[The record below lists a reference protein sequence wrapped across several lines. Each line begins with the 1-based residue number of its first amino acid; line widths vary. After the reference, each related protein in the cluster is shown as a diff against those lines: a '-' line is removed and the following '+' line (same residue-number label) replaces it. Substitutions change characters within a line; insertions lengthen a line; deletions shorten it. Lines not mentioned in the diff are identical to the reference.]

1 MFSLF
6 RIFKAEFRKY
16 LNEVKAYYP
25 DHIVNIAVTYIFFAA
40 FFMGFGKDSSHS
52 SSYYIGFIC
61 WFFTNTI
68 ISEASVSISFEK
80 QVGTFSQLLIKPV
93 PIELILSIRTFV
105 WFLMSLLE
113 ATVLM
118 IIVKLTLPISLHFN
132 PAVIP
137 VILITLAGVWGLGFL
152 LAGLTLVFTK
162 TASFD
167 SIISYTLLFFT
178 GSIVEMDKLP
188 EFIRNMTYY
197 VPLAL
202 GIKLSKNI
210 TDTIPVSPYELTVLV
225 ANSAV
230 YLIIGLVFF
239 KAVYEKSRKLGII
252 THY

>member
-1 MFSLF
+1 ML
-6 RIFKAEFRKY
+6 RLIRVFKAEFIKY
-16 LNEVKAYYP
+16 FNEVKSYYP

-40 FFMGFGKDSSHS
+40 FFLGFGKDSIHS
-52 SSYYIGFIC
+52 DSYYIGFIC

-105 WFLMSLLE
+105 WFLVSLIE
-113 ATVLM
+113 AIVLLFL
-118 IIVKLTLPISLHFN
+118 VKLTLPINILFD

-137 VILITLAGVWGLGFL
+137 VILVTLAGVWGLGFL
-152 LAGLTLVFTK
+152 LAGLTIVFTK

-167 SIISYTLLFFT
+167 SIISYALLFFT
-178 GSIVEMDKLP
+178 GSIVEIGKLP
-188 EFIRNMTYY
+188 EFMQNLTYF
-197 VPLAL
+197 VPLAH
-202 GIKLSKNI
+202 GIKLSKNVI
-210 TDTIPVSPYELTVLV
+210 DKIPIGMDEFAILIV
-225 ANSAV
+225 NSLF

-239 KAVYEKSRKLGII
+239 KLAYEKSRKLGII